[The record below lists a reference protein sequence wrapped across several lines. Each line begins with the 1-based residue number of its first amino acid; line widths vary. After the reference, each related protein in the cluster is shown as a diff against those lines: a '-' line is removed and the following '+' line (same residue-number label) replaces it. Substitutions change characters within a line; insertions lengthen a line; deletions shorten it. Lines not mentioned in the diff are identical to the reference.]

1 MEQEGKVQMS
11 TAKLPVSL
19 LCGFLGAGKTTLLKH
34 ILETKHEEEN
44 FKRDFYIQYQAGE
57 EPIFMR
63 FQMKEE
69 RIDTLKRWLIEMNHE
84 QLYEPLREYGVTSLA
99 HFEFFDAG
107 HF

>member
-1 MEQEGKVQMS
+1 MEVGTWITVPTNIISQQEWMN
-11 TAKLPVSL
+11 L
-19 LCGFLGAGKTTLLKH
+19 
-34 ILETKHEEEN
+34 HEEEN

-99 HFEFFDAG
+99 HFEFFDKG